1 MKSQGWRGAKDW
13 RKSASGIAPAVVGGS
28 KKHGGPDLG
37 PTRARAAWAKLGVD
51 GRGLALNPPARDF
64 EGFPRLTVPMA
75 AKIQGFPDDWT
86 FTGGKTAAYRQAG
99 NALPPPL
106 AFAVA
111 RAIHRALQEGEA
123 TQKLTAGN
131 GR

>member
-1 MKSQGWRGAKDW
+1 
-13 RKSASGIAPAVVGGS
+13 
-28 KKHGGPDLG
+28 
-37 PTRARAAWAKLGVD
+37 
-51 GRGLALNPPARDF
+51 
-64 EGFPRLTVPMA
+64 MA
-75 AKIQGFPDDWT
+75 AKIQGFPDGWL

-111 RAIHRALQEGEA
+111 EAIHVALQSGA
-123 TQKLTAGN
+123 AAQKNLAAGN